1 MYPLLLSSLLTP
13 TATAGVNLPIT
24 EAIAEGWEVVVQI
37 EALETACETFSVD
50 EAANRWSRYRTLA
63 SVEEVLSWPEDN
75 GLEPMV
81 AGESIEVLWGDHEYG
96 PEWDSEG
103 MSCETPRYSL
113 PDGAIRPAVI
123 RAAADGWSIDTMYTD
138 DTNTAT
144 GSDEPL
150 PPCGE
155 AEQQAIIDA
164 MGGADDTGGGSDDT
178 GAKATD
184 QKTGDTGCSVVRQAG
199 LAPLTAALALLGVA
213 RRRART

>member
-75 GLEPMV
+75 GLEPLV

-123 RAAADGWSIDTMYTD
+123 RHAAEGWSIDTMYTD

-144 GSDEPL
+144 TSEEPL

-164 MGGADDTGGGSDDT
+164 MDSDDTGGGSGDTGDDT
-178 GAKATD
+178 TD
-184 QKTGDTGCSVVRQAG
+184 QKTGDTGCSVIGQAG
-199 LAPLTAALALLGVA
+199 LAPLTAVFALLGAA
-213 RRRART
+213 RRRTRS